1 MTRMR
6 LQRAIAR
13 AGVASRRRA
22 EELIS
27 AGGVRVNGAVATLGV
42 SVDPEQDT
50 ITVRGRRIQAG
61 RIRWI
66 ALYKPVGYVVTRRD
80 PEGRPTVFD
89 LVPDI
94 PGLTYVGRLDV
105 ATSGLLLLTS
115 DGEAV
120 HRLTHPRFR
129 VERVYRVV
137 VRVRGRGRG
146 RTPDAIRRDLRGPI
160 PVGGGRPVRLVR
172 FQVRRRVDGASELT
186 LVLTEGRHRIVRR
199 LCEKLGLEVD
209 RIHRLSHGPI
219 RLGQLRVGR
228 WRYLTK
234 DEIRQLSADGS
245 ARSRKKAY
253 GP

>member
-1 MTRMR
+1 MR

-22 EELIS
+22 EELIA

-42 SVDPEQDT
+42 SVDPERDT

-120 HRLTHPRFR
+120 HRLTHPRFG
-129 VERVYRVV
+129 VERAYRVM
-137 VRVRGRGRG
+137 VRGRTR
-146 RTPDAIRRDLRGPI
+146 DAIRRDLRRPI
-160 PVGGGRPVRLVR
+160 PVGGGRPVHLVSFR
-172 FQVRRRVDGASELT
+172 MRPGVDGAIELT

-209 RIHRLSHGPI
+209 RLHRLSHGPI
-219 RLGQLRVGR
+219 KLGQLRVGR

-234 DEIRQLSADGS
+234 DEIRQISADGS
-245 ARSRKKAY
+245 ARSRKRTY
-253 GP
+253 GPRR